1 MDSSETLHRI
11 YFSETLP
18 EVAEIREFSSSSAG
32 YSAVYAVYDMNAGA
46 VAREIAGQLGHA
58 GCHVSGMY
66 PFMASEGK
74 KTIETVTDICRWL
87 LERGADRRSLLLAIG
102 GGITTDIVGF
112 AASVYMR
119 GIRCSYIP
127 TTLLAQVDAS
137 VGGKTGVNL
146 DSYKNIIGT
155 VRQPDFVWL
164 CAEVLLTLPYRD
176 FLSGAAE
183 MLKTFIISG
192 GGWYS
197 RAVSFLSGL
206 KARMD
211 SLSQVSSAE
220 PDDNVFRTFLSE
232 NMEELTALVRAAAE
246 TKAGIVAGDPF
257 ESGQR
262 RVLNLGHTF
271 AHAIEHEEH
280 AGRKGKPLSCG
291 VVSPSDRKLTHGKAV
306 AVGIIMAARLSEASG
321 IAAAGLTDR
330 LKRDFVSCG
339 LPTECPV
346 PQTSLVAAMS
356 KDKKSESG
364 QVHFIL
370 IGDIGHVSEKIMT
383 ADEAVRLLEWY
394 GLESGHRGKY
404 I

>member
-1 MDSSETLHRI
+1 MDSSEILHRI
-11 YFSETLP
+11 YFSETLQ
-18 EVAEIREFSSSSAG
+18 EVTDIRELSSSSAG
-32 YSAVYAVYDMNAGA
+32 YSSVYAVYDINVGA
-46 VAREIAGQLGHA
+46 VAGKIAGLLGQA

-66 PFMASEGK
+66 PLEATEEK

-102 GGITTDIVGF
+102 GGITTDMAGF

-164 CAEVLLTLPYRD
+164 CSETLLTLRYRD

-183 MLKTFIISG
+183 VLKTFIISD
-192 GGWYS
+192 GGWYG
-197 RAVSFLSGL
+197 RAVKFLSGL

-211 SLSQVSSAE
+211 SRPRNSSAGQ
-220 PDDNVFRTFLSE
+220 DDNVFGSYISE
-232 NMEELTALVRAAAE
+232 NMEELAALVRAAAE

-271 AHAIEHEEH
+271 AHAIEHEEY
-280 AGRKGKPLSCG
+280 AERKEKPLSCG

-346 PQTSLVAAMS
+346 PQASLVAAMA

>member
-11 YFSETLP
+11 YFSETLQ

-112 AASVYMR
+112 VASVYMR

-183 MLKTFIISG
+183 MLKTFIISD
-192 GGWYS
+192 GGWYG
-197 RAVSFLSGL
+197 RAVRFLSGL

-211 SLSQVSSAE
+211 SQTQASSAA
-220 PDDNVFRTFLSE
+220 PDDNVFRTIISE
-232 NMEELTALVRAAAE
+232 NMPEMSALVRAAAE
-246 TKAGIVAGDPF
+246 TKAGIVAEDPF
-257 ESGQR
+257 ESGRR

-271 AHAIEHEEH
+271 AHAIEHETLAFFQGKHHEEMTH
-280 AGRKGKPLSCG
+280 RRKALS
-291 VVSPSDRKLTHGKAV
+291 HGEAV
-306 AVGIIMAARLSEASG
+306 AAGIIMVAKLSEASG
-321 IAAAGLTDR
+321 VACPGLAGR
-330 LKRDFVSCG
+330 LEKDFRACG
-339 LPTECPV
+339 LPTESPV
-346 PQTSLVAAMS
+346 SPAALVEAMT
-356 KDKKSESG
+356 KDKKSEAG
-364 QVHFIL
+364 LIHFIL
-370 IGDIGHVSEKIMT
+370 IGDIGHVAEKTM
-383 ADEAVRLLEWY
+383 AAAEAVHLLEQHER
-394 GLESGHRGKY
+394 ESGHLGKY

>member
-1 MDSSETLHRI
+1 MDSSEILHRI
-11 YFSETLP
+11 YFSETLQ
-18 EVAEIREFSSSSAG
+18 EVTDIRELSSSSAG
-32 YSAVYAVYDMNAGA
+32 YSSVYAVYDINVGA
-46 VAREIAGQLGHA
+46 VAGKIAGLLGQA

-66 PFMASEGK
+66 PLEATEEK

-87 LERGADRRSLLLAIG
+87 LGRGADRRSLLLAIG
-102 GGITTDIVGF
+102 GGITTDMAGF

-164 CAEVLLTLPYRD
+164 CSETLLTLRYRD

-183 MLKTFIISG
+183 MLKTFIISD
-192 GGWYS
+192 GGWYG
-197 RAVSFLSGL
+197 RAVKFLSGL

-211 SLSQVSSAE
+211 SRPRNSSAGQ
-220 PDDNVFRTFLSE
+220 DDNVFGSYISE
-232 NMEELTALVRAAAE
+232 NMEELAALVRVAAE
-246 TKAGIVAGDPF
+246 TKAGIVAEDPF
-257 ESGQR
+257 ESGRR

-280 AGRKGKPLSCG
+280 AARAGNPLSCG
-291 VVSPSDRKLTHGKAV
+291 ALPPADRNLTHGEAV

-321 IAAAGLTDR
+321 IAAAGTTDR

-346 PQTSLVAAMS
+346 PQTSLAAAMS

-364 QVHFIL
+364 KIHLIL
-370 IGDIGHVSEKIMT
+370 IRSIGDVTERPMA
-383 ADEAVRLLEWY
+383 ADEAIIR
-394 GLESGHRGKY
+394 
-404 I
+404 